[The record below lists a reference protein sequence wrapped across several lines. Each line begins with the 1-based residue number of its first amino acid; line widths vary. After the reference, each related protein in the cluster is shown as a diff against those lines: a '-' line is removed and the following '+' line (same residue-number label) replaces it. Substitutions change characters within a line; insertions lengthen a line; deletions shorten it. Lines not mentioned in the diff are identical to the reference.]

1 MSIVETLTKR
11 NEAFVAH
18 RFRAG
23 LPLMPTL
30 GTIIVGCVDPRV
42 DPAHVLGLEPGEA
55 VVIRNVGGRITPA
68 TLQTISLLGL
78 IPRVDGAGP
87 EGGLNLVV
95 LHHTDCGISR
105 LARFRDQLAGYF
117 GVPTDDLD
125 AKAVAD
131 PMAAVEVDV
140 GLLKTVASLPRN
152 LIVSGFVY
160 DVATGHLDPVVP
172 PAPLRGEGQPA

>member
-1 MSIVETLTKR
+1 
-11 NEAFVAH
+11 
-18 RFRAG
+18 
-23 LPLMPTL
+23 
-30 GTIIVGCVDPRV
+30 
-42 DPAHVLGLEPGEA
+42 VLGIEPGEA

-68 TLQTISLLGL
+68 ALQTISLLGQ
-78 IPRVDGAGP
+78 IARVDGAGP

-95 LHHTDCGISR
+95 LHHPDCGISR
-105 LARFRDQLAGYF
+105 LARCRDQLAGYF

-140 GLLKTVASLPRN
+140 GLLRTVASLPRD

-160 DVATGHLDPVVP
+160 DVATGLLDTVVP
-172 PAPLRGEGQPA
+172 PAPLGDGGRVA